1 MGCYPYCF
9 VKIRK
14 IRTVNSQKINKNFTK
29 NKQKSQNKIYNCVYI
44 KLLNGGKF
52 LSSYKQLP
60 NALLIGFFIEINKN
74 IEKGILSD
82 AMYYEIGIIKMEME
96 KRHLTEVDLQKI
108 NKEYIKLE
116 YKGVSLN
123 F

>member
-1 MGCYPYCF
+1 M
-9 VKIRK
+9 
-14 IRTVNSQKINKNFTK
+14 
-29 NKQKSQNKIYNCVYI
+29 
-44 KLLNGGKF
+44 
-52 LSSYKQLP
+52 SSYKQLT

-82 AMYYEIGIIKMEME
+82 AMYYEIDIIKMEME

-108 NKEYIKLE
+108 HKEYIKYE
-116 YKGVSLN
+116 YKGVPLN